1 MVAWMG
7 GSSLGEAKEAVG
19 NSPRTAFVAASTC
32 PGCCWQC
39 AQDAAGS
46 VPRMLLAVCP
56 GCCRQCG
63 HGPRWV
69 KGVWGRSTCPRCCWQ
84 CSGHGPRWV
93 KGTWGRSTCRRGCW
107 QCNGY
112 GPRWE
117 VDPHAQEVA
126 GSAMEGV
133 LFQHP
138 GMALGGGSLCPRGC

>member
-1 MVAWMG
+1 
-7 GSSLGEAKEAVG
+7 LGM
-19 NSPRTAFVAASTC
+19 AFVSPKKRGCWQLPKNGICGRSTC

-39 AQDAAGS
+39 S
-46 VPRMLLAVCP
+46 
-56 GCCRQCG
+56 G
-63 HGPRWV
+63 HGHGSRWV

-93 KGTWGRSTCRRGCW
+93 KGVWGRFTCRRGCW

-117 VDPHAQEVA
+117 VDPRAQEVA
-126 GSAMEGV
+126 GSAMAGV

-138 GMALGGGSLCPRGC
+138 GMALGADHCAQEAADSAMALAQDGERGILDFEMSTTFQ